1 MSTEVEPTIEAPE
14 VLTDTPT
21 DAEATISFNEGY
33 AEPAFVMPTV
43 LAPPAVTPETV
54 VPVKDPVV
62 VPSPY
67 VQLTHE
73 QLKELQAT
81 AGKVSDMTASIEKQF
96 GTTFGKMGGLER
108 TVRELQAAPTRDAPV
123 YTAEDFEELSA
134 NGFPELAA
142 MLVKDLNRVSG
153 KVSRKPEPVVAP
165 SAVFDAAAMETLVT
179 QRIAA
184 ATEQVSHDHAI
195 DLLTMQHPDWKAVVG
210 APESETPYRTWLK
223 TQPTAY
229 QQSVLDTWR
238 PAEASAS
245 IQLFKTSQ
253 LQAANAAVEVRKN
266 RFAAAVPVKGDGRQ
280 PAGKSEIDDF
290 NDGYKEG

>member
-43 LAPPAVTPETV
+43 IAPPAVTPETV

-67 VQLTHE
+67 VQLTHD

-108 TVRELQAAPTRDAPV
+108 TVRELQAAPTREAPV

-153 KVSRKPEPVVAP
+153 KVSRKAEPVVP

-223 TQPTAY
+223 TQPAAY

-253 LQAANAAVEVRKN
+253 LQAANAAIEVRKN